1 MRGRLPRAED
11 LHQGLS
17 MTPAPDQAARAAPVA
32 EGAAPWAR
40 LMQGWLQTLPPT
52 APRSGAA
59 AEAGGQ
65 AAAD

>member
-1 MRGRLPRAED
+1 
-11 LHQGLS
+11 